1 MNSSIRSSF
10 LKTIDEEEKVDQL
23 RSDDAVIREIRV
35 VGGARPEVTEKVV
48 VPPPSK
54 NKAEIKKKTSDEDIN
69 DSAEAFIRKF
79 RQQLV
84 LQRLESIENYEQMLK
99 RGT

>member
-1 MNSSIRSSF
+1 MNNSIRSSF

-23 RSDDAVIREIRV
+23 RSDAVIREIRV
-35 VGGARPEVTEKVV
+35 DGGARPEVTKKVV
-48 VPPPSK
+48 VPPPPK
-54 NKAEIKKKTSDEDIN
+54 NKAEIKKKPSDEDIN